1 MFSKKIIMLL
11 TVIFVLL
18 SCVTFV
24 SASQDNI
31 TADEIISMESSFG
44 EEIIADDLDDEI
56 QSLDDNVELTSD
68 EGEFID
74 VNDAYVYLNQFRTSN
89 GVWQWNKD
97 DVTKTVF
104 NTNDANKLQSLARD
118 LNLEQTAK
126 IRAKEI
132 AESFSHT
139 RPDGTDCFTAFPNG
153 LSAMGEN
160 IAYGQTSAKEVTV
173 AWQET
178 NDPYSGQ
185 GHRRNMLDSRFNC
198 VGIAGYK
205 LNGIIYWVQ
214 DFGYSNNIVH
224 GEIKYGSSDANV
236 KNNKLDTKITA
247 KSANFKVKKSMLST

>member
-1 MFSKKIIMLL
+1 MFSKKIVLLL
-11 TVIFVLL
+11 TVSVMLFLTL
-18 SCVTFV
+18 TAV
-24 SASQDNI
+24 SASQENIAVDEASDMDSSVICEENLFDDSDNQI
-31 TADEIISMESSFG
+31 LTE
-44 EEIIADDLDDEI
+44 
-56 QSLDDNVELTSD
+56 SLDVNEDGIKEKDENIELTDSN
-68 EGEFID
+68 GEFID

-160 IAYGQTSAKEVTV
+160 IAYGQTSAKEVTF
-173 AWQET
+173 ASSESPSSLFALASSNFLAT
-178 NDPYSGQ
+178 S
-185 GHRRNMLDSRFNC
+185 SFK
-198 VGIAGYK
+198 A
-205 LNGIIYWVQ
+205 IY
-214 DFGYSNNIVH
+214 FAHFAS
-224 GEIKYGSSDANV
+224 KASSSYFSFA
-236 KNNKLDTKITA
+236 LG
-247 KSANFKVKKSMLST
+247 